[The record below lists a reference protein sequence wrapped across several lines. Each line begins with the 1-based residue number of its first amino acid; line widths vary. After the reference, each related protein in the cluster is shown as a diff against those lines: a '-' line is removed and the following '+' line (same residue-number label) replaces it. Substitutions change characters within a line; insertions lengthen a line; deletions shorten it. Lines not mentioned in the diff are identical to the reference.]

1 MNKKGVSL
9 GIVIFIIFIGF
20 ICFIGIHALISHYK
34 YDKDCLNKIA
44 DKVCKESGYGYG
56 EANWDLK
63 EIIYCYTNKRTIE
76 YTDSMKFTK
85 QELNQC
91 RKK

>member
-1 MNKKGVSL
+1 MDKKGVSL
-9 GIVIFIIFIGF
+9 GIVIFIMFIGF

-44 DKVCKESGYGYG
+44 DKVCKEQGYSYG
-56 EANWDLK
+56 RLGQEVMIVISCYDT
-63 EIIYCYTNKRTIE
+63 ERDIIETKR
-76 YTDSMKFTK
+76 MKFTE